1 MTIQFNCPTCN
12 AVIAF
17 PDKQCGKRARCLTC
31 GQLFII
37 PAKDHEKPQKV
48 EALSEKEKVP
58 IAGFYRSV
66 FMDSWKMFIKP
77 QNATGLVFVVAAVCF
92 KFFLGHTDYSF
103 TMGGFRVQAPTGL
116 IITLA
121 AWGCLFWYYMEIIYS
136 AAFDVEELPDV
147 YMGGL
152 FGFIWNVI
160 RSLCIFAVALVVVQL
175 PCIIFLVVSRK
186 IGIEPRLVGVISH
199 ILAIAGLFA
208 FPMAILT
215 LSVGRD
221 ITMAFRPD
229 YILKP
234 IVNAFWPYF
243 VVIGFF
249 VLVWE
254 LQLQTVGYGEL
265 LDRGKTVIG
274 LHLLVNIAVQAL
286 ALVSM
291 RSIGLFHRHYSCHFP
306 W

>member
-17 PDKQCGKRARCLTC
+17 PDKHSGRRARCLGC

-37 PAKDHEKPQKV
+37 PAKDHEKPQKI
-48 EALSEKEKVP
+48 ERKIETGPPLP
-58 IAGFYRSV
+58 GFYRAI
-66 FMDSWKMFIKP
+66 FIDSWELFMKS
-77 QNATGLVFVVAAVCF
+77 QNTAGLVFVMAAVCF

-103 TMGGFRVQAPTGL
+103 TMGGFRVQAPLGF

-152 FGFIWNVI
+152 FGFIWNII
-160 RSLCIFAVALVVVQL
+160 RSLLIFAIALVVVQL
-175 PCIIFLVVSRK
+175 PCIVFLVVSRK
-186 IGIEPRLVGVISH
+186 IGIGCPIISH

-215 LSVGRD
+215 FSVGRD

-243 VVIGFF
+243 VVVGFF

-254 LQLQTVGYGEL
+254 LQLRTVGYGQL
-265 LDRGKTVIG
+265 PGKGMLVIG
-274 LHLLVNIAVQAL
+274 LHLLANIAVQAL
-286 ALVSM
+286 VLISM
-291 RSIGLFHRHYSCHFP
+291 RSIGLFHQHYSCYFL

>member
-1 MTIQFNCPTCN
+1 MSIQFNCPFCK

-17 PDKQCGKRARCLTC
+17 ADKHAGKRARCLTC

-37 PAKDHEKPQKV
+37 PAKDQERPQKV
-48 EALSEKEKVP
+48 EALSEEKKVP
-58 IAGFYRSV
+58 VAGFYRSV

-77 QNATGLVFVVAAVCF
+77 QNATGLVFVVATVCL

-103 TMGGFRVQAPTGL
+103 TMGGFRVQAPTGF

-136 AAFDVEELPDV
+136 AAFDVEELPEV

-152 FGFIWNVI
+152 FGFIWNII

-186 IGIEPRLVGVISH
+186 TGIECPIISH

-215 LSVGRD
+215 FSVGRD

-243 VVIGFF
+243 VVVGFF

-274 LHLLVNIAVQAL
+274 LYLLANIAVQAL

-291 RSIGLFHRHYSCHFP
+291 RSIGLFHRHYSCYFP

>member
-12 AVIAF
+12 TIIAF
-17 PDKQCGKRARCLTC
+17 SDKHCGKRARCQTC

-37 PAKDHEKPQKV
+37 PSSDHEKPQKV
-48 EALSEKEKVP
+48 EALSEEKKVP
-58 IAGFYRSV
+58 VAGFYRSV

-77 QNATGLVFVVAAVCF
+77 QNATGLVFVMAAVCF
-92 KFFLGHTDYSF
+92 KFFLGHTDYSC
-103 TMGGFRVQAPTGL
+103 TVGGFRIQAPTGF

-136 AAFDVEELPDV
+136 SAFDVEELPDV

-152 FGFIWNVI
+152 FGFIWNII

-175 PCIIFLVVSRK
+175 PCIIFLVVSRMG
-186 IGIEPRLVGVISH
+186 GIEFPVISH

-215 LSVGRD
+215 FSVGRD
-221 ITMAFRPD
+221 MAMVFRPD

-234 IVNAFWPYF
+234 VINAFWPYL
-243 VVIGFF
+243 VVVGLF
-249 VLVWE
+249 VLAWE
-254 LQLQTVGYGEL
+254 LQLQTVGYGHL
-265 LDRGKTVIG
+265 LGRGKMVIG
-274 LHLLVNIAVQAL
+274 LHLLANIAVQAL

-291 RSIGLFHRHYSCHFP
+291 RSIGLFHRHYSCYFL

>member
-1 MTIQFNCPTCN
+1 MTIQFNCPSCN
-12 AVIAF
+12 TLIAF
-17 PDKQCGKRARCLTC
+17 HDKHSGKRARCLTC

-37 PAKDHEKPQKV
+37 PAKDHEKPQKI
-48 EALSEKEKVP
+48 ELRLEKGQPVP
-58 IAGFYRSV
+58 GFYRAV
-66 FMDSWKMFIKP
+66 FIDSWKLFMKS
-77 QNATGLVFVVAAVCF
+77 QNATGLVFVAAAVCF

-121 AWGCLFWYYMEIIYS
+121 AWGCLFWFYTEIIYS
-136 AAFDVEELPDV
+136 AAFATEELPDV

-152 FGFIWNVI
+152 FGFIWNII
-160 RSLCIFAVALVVVQL
+160 RSLCIFAVALAVVQL

-186 IGIEPRLVGVISH
+186 AGIEFPIISH

-215 LSVGRD
+215 FSVGRD
-221 ITMAFRPD
+221 MAMVFRPD

-234 IVNAFWPYF
+234 VVNAFWPYL
-243 VVIGFF
+243 VVVGLF
-249 VLVWE
+249 VLAWE
-254 LQLQTVGYGEL
+254 LQLQTVGYGHL
-265 LDRGKTVIG
+265 LGRGKMVIG
-274 LHLLVNIAVQAL
+274 LRLLANIAVQAL

-291 RSIGLFHRHYSCHFP
+291 RSIGLFHRHYSCYFP